1 MKKKIFPSI
10 LRGSIRV
17 PASKSQA
24 HRLLICAAL
33 SNAPSTLFCDGLSED
48 IEATI
53 RCLCGMGAEIT
64 VNDSE
69 ISVLPISG
77 IPVEHRILDCG
88 ESGSTLRFLLPVVG
102 ALGLNASF
110 KMAGRLPNRPMEPLT
125 TQLEQHGMTLTK
137 ADNLLRCS
145 GKLTGGV
152 YQIPGNISSQFI
164 SGLLFALP
172 LLTEDSTLTVTETIE
187 SGAYITMTEQA
198 LQCAGISFD
207 HAAMTYRISGRQR
220 YQIPTELTV
229 EGDWSNAAFWLCAG
243 AVTENPLTV
252 QGLHLQSGQGDR
264 AILEL
269 LREFGADVGA
279 EPNAVTISG
288 GNLHGIRIDA
298 AEIPDLVP
306 ILSVVAAA
314 AEGET
319 NIVNA
324 GRLRLKESD
333 RLHTVW
339 QVLSALGAEV
349 EELPEG
355 LRICGGRP
363 LHGGG
368 VSAYGDHRIAMSA
381 AICSLLAQGA
391 VVIDSSESVNKSYPG
406 FWDDF
411 RQLAGKEES
420 I

>member
-1 MKKKIFPSI
+1 MKKKIFPSV
-10 LRGSIRV
+10 LCGAVRV

-33 SNAPSTLFCDGLSED
+33 SDAPSTLFCDGLSED

-69 ISVLPISG
+69 ISVSPISA

-110 KMAGRLPNRPMEPLT
+110 QMAGRLPNRPMEPLT

-137 ADNLLRCS
+137 ADNLLHCS
-145 GKLTGGV
+145 GKLTGGA

-172 LLTEDSTLTVTETIE
+172 LLTEDSMLTITETIE
-187 SGAYITMTEQA
+187 SGTYITMTEQA
-198 LQCAGISFD
+198 LYCAGIRFNHSD
-207 HAAMTYRISGRQR
+207 MVYQISGKQQ
-220 YQIPTELTV
+220 YHIPAQLIV

-243 AVTENPLTV
+243 AITENPLTV
-252 QGLHLQSGQGDR
+252 QGLNLQSGQGDR
-264 AILEL
+264 AILDL
-269 LREFGADVGA
+269 LSQFGAAVA
-279 EPNAVTISG
+279 VEPEAVTICG
-288 GNLHGIRIDA
+288 GNLHGIQIDA
-298 AEIPDLVP
+298 AEIPDLIP

-319 NIVNA
+319 TIVNA

-339 QVLSALGAEV
+339 QMLSVLGAEV

-355 LRICGGRP
+355 LRIRGGKP
-363 LHGGG
+363 LHGGS
-368 VSAYGDHRIAMSA
+368 VSACGDHRIAMSA
-381 AICSLLAQGA
+381 AICSLFANGA
-391 VVIDSSESVNKSYPG
+391 IIIDGTESVNKSYPD